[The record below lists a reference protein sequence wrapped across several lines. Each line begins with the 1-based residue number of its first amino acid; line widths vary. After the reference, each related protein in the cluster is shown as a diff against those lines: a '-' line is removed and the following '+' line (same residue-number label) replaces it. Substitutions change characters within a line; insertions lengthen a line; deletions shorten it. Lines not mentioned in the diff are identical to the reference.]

1 MKKLTISVLLSA
13 ALLSGCSVDAE
24 YSSGRDDANGISL
37 PRVSAEVVP
46 GMIYMKLK
54 SGHEG
59 VSEVL
64 NDRCPDLGITS
75 ISRLFTGPERFE
87 ARKKSMGLDLWYVAS
102 FDPEVP
108 VTRAAGDILSSDI
121 VEMVEYVPEIIL
133 HSVPE
138 RNGAYPFDD
147 PMLPL
152 QWHYINDGSEPNTL
166 AGSDI
171 NLLEAW
177 KVTTGDPDVV
187 VAIIDGGI
195 DYGHPDLVGNMW
207 VNEAEVYGAEGV
219 DDDGNG
225 YVDDIYGYN
234 FTTSDDGATMNGAIV
249 PQEHGTH
256 VAGTV
261 AAVNNN
267 GIGVAGVAGG
277 DYAAGRPG
285 VRLMSCQTSQ
295 GDLPAMIPASFVYAA
310 DNGAVI
316 AQCSWGI
323 GTFSTA
329 LQQAIDYFTAY
340 AGMDEDGN
348 QTGPMAGGIAIFAA
362 GNSAETHGYPGE
374 YEKVMAVAA
383 IGPDYKAATYTNY
396 GDWVDVCAPG
406 GDTYKGKLVV
416 STVPTEYGSYAEMEG
431 TSMACPHVS
440 GVAALVVSAYGGE
453 GFTNENLWYT
463 LLAGTRSGVY
473 EYNGGIYEGR
483 LGAGLIDAAL
493 CLSVYETEP
502 PAPVTDF
509 RMQSATSR
517 SIVLQWTTVPDYGG
531 EADASAVQYN
541 IYCHTSSLA
550 DFDPLNPAGGVMVCE
565 LPAEDVAAG
574 QNVAFEFSG
583 LLPSTQ
589 YYFRIEALDCI
600 HNRSALSD
608 EVTAVTIA
616 NTPPVAEPVDS
627 TSLVI
632 AAHETGSLKF
642 NVLDYDG
649 DPVSVR
655 IPPGHPELQ
664 ASIDGDGVLTVT
676 VEGPEVPAAFRE
688 TDVAASIILTDGKDD
703 SRLEFTYFVLANHVP
718 EVVAAP
724 ENILIGSL
732 GTSLWVELAPVFAD
746 KDGEE
751 LTYRVVSDVTDGVV
765 QFFVSGNKLNITATG
780 YGNARL
786 TVTAADAPGDT
797 CAVSF
802 EVLVRDSSRPVD
814 IYPNPVSDTLWLRT
828 PEKVYGASVEVKAS
842 NGAAVIRR
850 NGLESSPFEPL
861 GLDVS
866 HIPGGIYY
874 VRFSFT
880 DSHGKHNEVTV
891 PVAKL

>member
-24 YSSGRDDANGISL
+24 YSSGRDDGNGISL
-37 PRVSAEVVP
+37 PRVSGEIVP
-46 GMIYMKLK
+46 GMIYVKLK

-64 NDRCPDLGITS
+64 NDLCPDLGITS
-75 ISRLFTGPERFE
+75 ASRLFTGPERFE
-87 ARKKSMGLDLWYVAS
+87 ARKKAMGLDLWYVAS

-133 HSVPE
+133 HSAQE
-138 RNGAYPFDD
+138 RNGVYPFDD

-152 QWHYINDGSEPNTL
+152 QWHYFNDGSEPNTI

-195 DYGHPDLVGNMW
+195 DYDHPDLAGNMW
-207 VNEAEVYGAEGV
+207 VNEAEAYGEDGV

-267 GIGVAGVAGG
+267 GIGVSGVAGG

-285 VRLMSCQTSQ
+285 ARLMSCQTSQ

-316 AQCSWGI
+316 AQCSWGV

-416 STVPTEYGSYAEMEG
+416 STVPPEYGSYAEMEG

-453 GFTNENLWYT
+453 GFTNDNLWNT
-463 LLAGTRSGVY
+463 LLAGTRSEIY
-473 EYNGGIYEGR
+473 DYNGGIYEGR

-493 CLSVYETEP
+493 CLSVYEAEP
-502 PAPVTDF
+502 PAPVADF
-509 RMQSATSR
+509 RMSSATSR
-517 SIVLQWTTVPDYGG
+517 SIVLEWTTVADYGG
-531 EADASAVQYN
+531 EADAHAVQYN

-550 DFDPLNPAGGVMVCE
+550 DFDPLNPTEGVMVCE
-565 LPAEDVAAG
+565 LPADELEAG
-574 QNVAFEFSG
+574 RSVAFEFSG
-583 LLPSTQ
+583 LQPSTQ
-589 YYFRIEALDCI
+589 YYFRMEALDRI
-600 HNRSALSD
+600 HNRSALSE
-608 EVTAVTIA
+608 EVTAVTTA
-616 NTPPVAEPVDS
+616 NTPPAAEPVDS
-627 TSLVI
+627 ARIVI

-655 IPPGHPELQ
+655 IPSEHPELQ
-664 ASIDGDGVLTVT
+664 ASVDDGVLTVT
-676 VEGPEVPAAFRE
+676 VSGPSVPAADRGR
-688 TDVAASIILTDGKDD
+688 DVPASVILTDGKEE
-703 SRLEFTYFVLANHVP
+703 SLLEFTYFVWVNH
-718 EVVAAP
+718 AP
-724 ENILIGSL
+724 EPAALPEDILISSL
-732 GTSLWVELAPVFAD
+732 GTSVQVELAPLFTD
-746 KDGEE
+746 EDGEE
-751 LTYRVVSDVTDGVV
+751 LTYTVVSDVPDGVL
-765 QFFVSGNKLNITATG
+765 QLSVSGSRLNIIATG
-780 YGNARL
+780 YGAARL
-786 TVTAADAPGDT
+786 TVTAADATGDT
-797 CAVSF
+797 CSVSF
-802 EVLVRDSSRPVD
+802 SVLVRDSSRPAD
-814 IYPNPVSDTLWLRT
+814 IYPNPVSDTLWFRT

-842 NGAAVIRR
+842 NGATVIRR